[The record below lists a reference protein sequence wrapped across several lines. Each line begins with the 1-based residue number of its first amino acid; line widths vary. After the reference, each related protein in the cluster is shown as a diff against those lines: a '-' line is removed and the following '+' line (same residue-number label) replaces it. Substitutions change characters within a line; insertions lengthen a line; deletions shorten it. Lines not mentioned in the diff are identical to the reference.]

1 MKALTAACLKV
12 GALILPGLAC
22 AVPPVLQD
30 QGEWVVDVEETSRR
44 AYAFA
49 FDSDDGGPSGPGVSS
64 ELYLFG
70 NMSVELGDGKRPD
83 LMHILEHEEEVDAY
97 PEDVD
102 FFLGNVI
109 TLRKKGA

>member
-1 MKALTAACLKV
+1 MKALTAACLRV
-12 GALILPGLAC
+12 GALLLPGLAYS
-22 AVPPVLQD
+22 VQPVLQD
-30 QGEWVVDVEETSRR
+30 QGEWVVDVQETSRR
-44 AYAFA
+44 AHAFA
-49 FDSDDGGPSGPGVSS
+49 FEGEDDDGS
-64 ELYLFG
+64 EERYLFG
-70 NMSVELGDGKRPD
+70 NMSVELGDGKRMD